1 MQYDVIIVGA
11 GSAGAVLATRLS
23 EDPQRS
29 VLLLEAGADYP
40 TLETLPDDL
49 KIGWSTGADLL
60 GIDDKH
66 NWRFVG
72 QATALA
78 EPLQVPRGK
87 VTGGTSAINGQVF
100 LRPLPEDFE
109 RWVDWG
115 NDAWSFE
122 QVLPYLR
129 RIEADQDFHDEFH
142 GTDGPIPVHRHKI
155 DHLLPEQA
163 AFYQACLA
171 AGFPASADHNHP
183 YATGVGPYPLNNPG
197 GIRYSTALG
206 YLRLARHRLNLTIRP
221 HCLTRRIVFE
231 GQRAVGV
238 EVESSGERFV
248 VKGREIVLSAG
259 AIGSPHL
266 LMLSGVGPASQLQRL
281 GLPVLHDAPGVG
293 QNLRDHPGV
302 HVRWHVK
309 DTVSLPPEDIGPQ
322 KVALR
327 YTARNSGLRN
337 DMIMVMRFWSA
348 QRLAVMTVG
357 LNAAVG
363 VGELTLQSADPS
375 VQPRLHYN
383 YLQDAFD
390 RQRLRQGVRLSLDLA
405 RHAAFH
411 DIIDR
416 VYQPTDADL
425 ASDATLDHWLRRN
438 VITMHH
444 ISCTCKMGPATD
456 TMAVVDQFGQVHG
469 LSGLRV
475 VDASILPDCPRANTN
490 VVTMMLGERIA
501 DVMRQAQ

>member
-1 MQYDVIIVGA
+1 MKYDVIIVGA

-23 EDPQRS
+23 EDRQRS

-72 QATALA
+72 QATDLA
-78 EPLQVPRGK
+78 APLPVPRGK

-100 LRPLPEDFE
+100 LRPIPEDFE

-115 NDAWSFE
+115 NNAWSFQ
-122 QVLPYLR
+122 QVLPYFR
-129 RIEADQDFHDEFH
+129 RIEADQDFQNDFH

-155 DHLLPEQA
+155 THLLPEQA

-171 AGFPASADHNHP
+171 AGFPANADHNHP
-183 YATGVGPYPLNNPG
+183 EATGVGPYPLNNPG

-206 YLRLARHRLNLTIRP
+206 YLRLARHRPNLTIRP
-221 HCLTRRIVFE
+221 HCLTRRVLLQ
-231 GQRAVGV
+231 GKRAAGV
-238 EVESSGERFV
+238 EVESGGERFV
-248 VKGREIVLSAG
+248 AEGHEIVLSAG

-266 LMLSGVGPASQLQRL
+266 LLLSGVGPASQLQGL
-281 GLPVLHDAPGVG
+281 GIPVLHDTPGVG

-302 HVRWHVK
+302 HVQWHVK
-309 DTVSLPPEDIGPQ
+309 EDLPLPPADVGPQ

-327 YTARNSGLRN
+327 YTARGSGLRN
-337 DMIMVMRFWSA
+337 DMIMVMRFWNV
-348 QRLAVMTVG
+348 QRLAVMSVG
-357 LNAAVG
+357 LYAAVG
-363 VGELTLQSADPS
+363 AGELTLQSTDPH

-383 YLQDAFD
+383 YLQEAFD
-390 RQRLRQGVRLSLDLA
+390 RQRLREGVRLSLSLA
-405 RHAAFH
+405 RHEAFH
-411 DIIDR
+411 DIIDQ
-416 VYQPTDADL
+416 VYQPTETDV
-425 ASDATLDHWLRRN
+425 ASDAALDHWLRRN

-444 ISCTCKMGPATD
+444 ISGTCKMGPASD
-456 TMAVVDQFGQVHG
+456 AMAVVDQYGHVHG
-469 LSGLRV
+469 LTGLRV
-475 VDASILPDCPRANTN
+475 VDAAILPDCPRANTN
-490 VVTMMLGERIA
+490 VVTMMLGERLA
-501 DVMRQAQ
+501 DFMHQGL